1 MKSHVRFLTFRRFE
15 NLQPWLPWA
24 ACSAA
29 LLFGTPVDGQ
39 TRLPVPGTPLAT
51 QPTVPAEIQPGHPA
65 TGNAAPGT
73 PREPAP
79 SPQTAFP
86 SPQREGK
93 QTGVIH
99 PPPVGDAGISKLSP
113 SSDST
118 MPIVPPPGS
127 PRGGQNIVPK

>member
-1 MKSHVRFLTFRRFE
+1 MNADVRFLTFRRFE
-15 NLQPWLPWA
+15 NLQPWVASA

-29 LLFGTPVDGQ
+29 LLFGTAVYGQ
-39 TRLPVPGTPLAT
+39 TTLRVPGAPPAA
-51 QPTVPAEIQPGHPA
+51 QPMAPAEIQPGHPA
-65 TGNAAPGT
+65 TGNVAPGT

-93 QTGVIH
+93 ETGVIR
-99 PPPVGDAGISKLSP
+99 PPPVGDAGISKPSP

-127 PRGGQNIVPK
+127 PRGDQNSVPK

>member
-1 MKSHVRFLTFRRFE
+1 MRFLTFRCFE

-29 LLFGTPVDGQ
+29 LLFGPAVYGQ
-39 TRLPVPGTPLAT
+39 ATLPVPGTPPAA
-51 QPTVPAEIQPGHPA
+51 QPTTPAEIQPGHPA

-73 PREPAP
+73 PTEPAP

-86 SPQREGK
+86 APQPDGK
-93 QTGVIH
+93 ETGVIR
-99 PPPVGDAGISKLSP
+99 PPPVGDAGISKRSP
-113 SSDST
+113 SSDLT

-127 PRGGQNIVPK
+127 SPRGDQNIVPK

>member
-1 MKSHVRFLTFRRFE
+1 MKAHVRFLTFRRCE
-15 NLQPWLPWA
+15 KLQPWLSWA

-29 LLFGTPVDGQ
+29 LLFGTAVYGQ
-39 TRLPVPGTPLAT
+39 TTLPVPGTPPAA

-65 TGNAAPGT
+65 TGNVAPGT
-73 PREPAP
+73 PRELAP

-93 QTGVIH
+93 ETGVIR
-99 PPPVGDAGISKLSP
+99 PPPVGDAGISKPLP

-118 MPIVPPPGS
+118 MPVVPPPGS
-127 PRGGQNIVPK
+127 PKGNQNIVPK